1 MFFREVLRSRW
12 PYAISLDHQLLNDG
26 EVQKDVEVKD
36 ADNKDREVKDVSKKD
51 GEIKDGSDIEPGAKK
66 PCEPVDDGSR
76 KSSGSENTVNLI
88 IYATNILSITIHKHY
103 ARFSSKGVPAR
114 LGG

>member
-12 PYAISLDHQLLNDG
+12 PYAISLDHQLLKDG
-26 EVQKDVEVKD
+26 DVQKDVEVKD
-36 ADNKDREVKDVSKKD
+36 ADNKDREVKDVSIKD

-88 IYATNILSITIHKHY
+88 IYATKHFKHHKHY